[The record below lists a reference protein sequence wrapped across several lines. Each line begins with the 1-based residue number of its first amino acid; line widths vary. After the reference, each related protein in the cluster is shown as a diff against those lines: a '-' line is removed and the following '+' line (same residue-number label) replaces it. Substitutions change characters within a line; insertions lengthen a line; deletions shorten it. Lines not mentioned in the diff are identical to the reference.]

1 MYAEADNVSALT
13 YITGRDAASD
23 SMYCPATGCAAVDH
37 RHWRLAHRVPDRA
50 SMFDEVLSLPQL
62 AGYLAFVL
70 GVVGFLQRDDRRF
83 KRIMVVQ
90 ALAYAIHFFL
100 LGQVSAVASSVISVV
115 RTALSLY
122 TRSLIVALLI
132 IAINLAIGPWLVTR
146 WTDWLPL
153 IATCI
158 GTYALFV
165 LDGIP
170 MRLALLSATAMW
182 LANNILVG
190 SIGGTALEVIVA
202 TANII
207 TIIRLRQAQR
217 AATP

>member
-1 MYAEADNVSALT
+1 
-13 YITGRDAASD
+13 
-23 SMYCPATGCAAVDH
+23 
-37 RHWRLAHRVPDRA
+37 
-50 SMFDEVLSLPQL
+50 MFDEVLSLPQL